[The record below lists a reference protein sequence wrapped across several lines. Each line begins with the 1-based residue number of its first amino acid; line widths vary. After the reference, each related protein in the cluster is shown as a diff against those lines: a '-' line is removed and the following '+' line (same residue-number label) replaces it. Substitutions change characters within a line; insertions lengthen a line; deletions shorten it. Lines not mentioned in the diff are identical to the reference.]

1 MSEVVDE
8 ERMKQARRAVR
19 LATRSAVYDTDL
31 DGNPSRTDLKQA
43 LEEAA
48 AAQYRALT
56 DLAEHQAALAQ
67 NAALSPLGIPL
78 SSASIG
84 GASYSAADGA
94 SVIESSLRIPEAGG
108 LCYAAYDILLD
119 AGLFGTAVGV
129 YG

>member
-31 DGNPSRTDLKQA
+31 DGNPSRPDLKQA
-43 LEEAA
+43 LEEAT

-56 DLAEHQAALAQ
+56 ALAEHQAALAQ

-94 SVIESSLRIPEAGG
+94 SVIESSIRIPETGG